1 MGLLGEE
8 KSLLEEIEDEE
19 TSSEAKEMLEEEVNE
34 IKYELDELQVEEYDE
49 HNDVDFNNKYI
60 QKIDGWVRST
70 PIGVVIGILVVAVL
84 VLSLILF
91 FCFRRYCCLRRRRSK
106 KKTQVD
112 DFDNSINFVTD
123 GLITNLER
131 TRNLQKNN
139 KPYSDTVASNLAH
152 NHDSSTFMDV
162 ELADDTVRR
171 FSGSFKNMNKNIV

>member
-1 MGLLGEE
+1 MKCKLKNTTTL
-8 KSLLEEIEDEE
+8 
-19 TSSEAKEMLEEEVNE
+19 TSTTSTSK
-34 IKYELDELQVEEYDE
+34 
-49 HNDVDFNNKYI
+49 
-60 QKIDGWVRST
+60 KIDGWVRST

-84 VLSLILF
+84 VLSLISF
-91 FCFRRYCCLRRRRSK
+91 FCFRRYCCLRRRRSNN

-139 KPYSDTVASNLAH
+139 KPYSDTVAASNLAH

-162 ELADDTVRR
+162 ELADDP
-171 FSGSFKNMNKNIV
+171 

>member
-1 MGLLGEE
+1 MLLGEE

-34 IKYELDELQVEEYDE
+34 IKYELDELQVEGYEE
-49 HNDVDFNNKYI
+49 HNDFNNKYI

-91 FCFRRYCCLRRRRSK
+91 FCFRRYCCLRRRSN

-131 TRNLQKNN
+131 T
-139 KPYSDTVASNLAH
+139 
-152 NHDSSTFMDV
+152 
-162 ELADDTVRR
+162 
-171 FSGSFKNMNKNIV
+171 